1 MRLLIRWGLTECM
14 FVYFISQDALTS
26 RKFCPV
32 GRVIPGVQIVILDE
46 DMKPQPV
53 GSSGEVSFREH

>member
-1 MRLLIRWGLTECM
+1 MNKI
-14 FVYFISQDALTS
+14 FILKDALTS

-46 DMKPQPV
+46 DLKPQPV
-53 GSSGEVSFREH
+53 GGSGEVSNMYWALFARF